1 MKMELN
7 TADRKKRPA
16 VDLIDN
22 ERFTK
27 RLGLLTLGK
36 ANTDFI

>member
-1 MKMELN
+1 MELN
-7 TADRKKRPA
+7 AADRKKRRA

-36 ANTDFI
+36 